1 MYLSPG
7 FSGVC
12 LPSKTGISLD
22 DEKSGASF
30 KGGDREKP
38 HGKKHKIES
47 RRKSIMVRKTRN
59 KKANVKITGIWIIF
73 MAVFIA
79 ELFLYTWSRVNFI
92 GVGYEIS
99 NESRK
104 QHELTAL
111 QNNLKIE
118 LASLRSPERIA
129 KIAKNQLGLMAPTQN
144 QTIVIP

>member
-1 MYLSPG
+1 
-7 FSGVC
+7 
-12 LPSKTGISLD
+12 
-22 DEKSGASF
+22 
-30 KGGDREKP
+30 
-38 HGKKHKIES
+38 
-47 RRKSIMVRKTRN
+47 MVRKTRK

-73 MAVFIA
+73 MAVFFA

-99 NESRK
+99 NETRK
-104 QHELTAL
+104 QHELMAL